1 MFVSRRA
8 LLISAAP
15 AALWLRGA
23 HAADSP
29 VAVIQRFYDA
39 LLAEMKDAKH
49 LSFDQR
55 FQRLAPAISQTYN
68 LPLMSRLSVGP
79 GWNQLQPAQQQRFS
93 EDFARYTISVYANR
107 FDGYNGERFEVSPN
121 PVANPNGVIV
131 ETKLIKSDNDK
142 VTLNY
147 LLRQEGG
154 GPWQVIDIY
163 LSGTISELAT
173 RRSEFAGVLQQSGGE
188 ALIKLIEDRTA
199 AQRAG

>member
-8 LLISAAP
+8 LLISAGP
-15 AALWLRGA
+15 AALWLCSAR
-23 HAADSP
+23 AADSP
-29 VAVIQRFYDA
+29 ITVIQRFYDA
-39 LLAEMKDAKH
+39 LLAEMKDANH

-55 FQRLAPAISQTYN
+55 YQRLAPAISQAYN

-93 EDFARYTISVYANR
+93 DAFARYTISVYANR
-107 FDGYNGERFEVSPN
+107 FDGYAGERFEVSPS

-131 ETKLIKSDNDK
+131 ETKLIKSAGDT

-173 RRSEFAGVLQQSGGE
+173 RRSEFAGVLQQGGAE